1 MASSA
6 PSAPGSGAPRSAV
19 PGEPLPSGPGVPRR
33 SPRARAMGVD
43 PAGPGPGLRPGRL
56 PYLPPGA
63 TVATASGTVPLRALC
78 TDCSK
83 AAV

>member
-6 PSAPGSGAPRSAV
+6 PSAPGSGAPQSAV

-43 PAGPGPGLRPGRL
+43 PAGPGLRPGRL

-78 TDCSK
+78 TDRSK